1 MDAYQFKRTGL
12 QYFDKLKQLVN
23 EGIGYGLDFQELLPK
38 IDSIKDAIN
47 DGIVRIVLLGSF
59 SDGKTSTIA
68 GLLGRL
74 ESTMKIDADESSDEL
89 TVYRPLGLKKGFEVV
104 DTPGL
109 FGTKEKELDGKNI
122 KFSKITEN
130 YLSEAHIVIYVCDAV
145 TPLKESHAPTIRWVM
160 RDLKKLNS
168 SIFVI
173 NKMDEAGIDLT
184 DREDYLRGEDI
195 KRAVLIKRLRETI
208 NLTPKEERN
217 LLIACIAADPKGK
230 GLEHWFAKSDDYLR
244 RSHIDTLRRCLDTV
258 VDRSNAD
265 ELRSSTT
272 AIAIKDTLDRAQK
285 EIVSSS
291 DPLRKALS
299 KIDNSCQELESEC
312 AIVKREINDNRN
324 TMARQINEYKA
335 GLYADIRGA
344 SIETFG
350 EMLDRALGRE
360 GDEITGYVVEREI
373 KHIIGNCTDSNQQT
387 LQMAA
392 VKFEREFNAHS
403 EWMKDALQEGAKY
416 LGNVKISAEQI
427 LAIRDWLAKTFN
439 IVHKFKPWGA
449 TNLAGKITKTAGRI
463 GGALTVVLEIW
474 NHVKMHKATKKLDR
488 AKKDLLAALDTVFAD
503 ICRNFADEESYYA
516 NFAAAYTSMC
526 EQLKGREAEAEAM
539 RRQLEQLEAYN
550 QRISDFLKINAE
562 TVEYEDI

>member
-1 MDAYQFKRTGL
+1 MDAYQFKRINL
-12 QYFDKLKQLVN
+12 HYFETLKQLVT
-23 EGIGYGLDFQELLPK
+23 EGLNYGLELKELLPK
-38 IDSIKDAIN
+38 IESIQSTLN

-89 TVYRPLGLKKGFEVV
+89 TIYRPHGLKKGFEVV

-109 FGTKEKELDGKNI
+109 FGTKEKEFDGKNI

-173 NKMDEAGIDLT
+173 NKMDEAGVDLT
-184 DREDYLRGEDI
+184 DSEDYLRGEDI

-208 NLTPKEERN
+208 NLTPEEECN

-244 RSHIDTLRRCLDTV
+244 RSHINTLRRCLDIV

-272 AIAIKDTLDRAQK
+272 VVAIKDTLDKAQR
-285 EIVSSS
+285 EIVANTN
-291 DPLRKALS
+291 PLKKALH
-299 KIDNSCQELESEC
+299 KIDDSCRELESDC
-312 AIVKREINDNRN
+312 ALVKREIDDNRN
-324 TMARQINEYKA
+324 TMSRQITEYKA
-335 GLYADIRGA
+335 GLYADIKGA
-344 SIETFG
+344 SIDTFG
-350 EMLDRALGRE
+350 EVLDRALGRE
-360 GDEITGYVVEREI
+360 GDKVTGYVVEREL
-373 KHIIGNCTDSNQQT
+373 KHIIGSCTDSNQQL

-403 EWMKDALQEGAKY
+403 EWMKGALQEGAKS
-416 LGNVKISAEQI
+416 LETINISGKQV
-427 LAIRDWLAKTFN
+427 LKMRDWLKKTFN
-439 IVHKFKPWGA
+439 VVYKFKPRGA
-449 TNLAGKITKTAGRI
+449 TTLAGKITKGLGKV
-463 GGALTVVLEIW
+463 GGAITVGLEIY
-474 NHVKMHKATKKLDR
+474 NHYIMHKANKELDR
-488 AKKDLLAALDTVFAD
+488 AKKELLTSLDSVFANVY
-503 ICRNFADEESYYA
+503 RNYDDEERYYA
-516 NFAAAYTSMC
+516 NFAVAYTSMC
-526 EQLKGREAEAEAM
+526 EQLKSREKEAEAM
-539 RRQLEQLEAYN
+539 KTQLEQLETYN

-562 TVEYEDI
+562 TVEYEEL